1 MNRREFIA
9 AGAGAAA
16 VAMSAGMMSG
26 CTTGA
31 ACACKKGKVMK
42 VCNKDYYKG
51 GTFDAFGVNKGG
63 TFDGEKA
70 RQAYFDLMRSFNYPV
85 FKAFT
90 DEKFML
96 EQTKQTGNTQYLG
109 FWGLDFGKGD
119 FAKYGMGGVI
129 WVDEVKEE
137 YFGHD
142 IYLLPFQSIPEHSH
156 VAQKIADNVCQDR
169 WTGEKFNKDLPPK
182 MESWLVR
189 NGWVWGFSEVGE
201 PNLDKFPEA
210 KAQLSS
216 LLWDHKANKS
226 INLKS
231 LHVEKWEADGIA
243 HKLPKACT
251 WHFMMGGSEGAI
263 VTEFANFHDSKCNR
277 FSVPGVVF

>member
-1 MNRREFIA
+1 MNRREFIV
-9 AGAGAAA
+9 AGAGAAVA
-16 VAMSAGMMSG
+16 AMSASSVAG
-26 CTTGA
+26 CSKEATDN
-31 ACACKKGKVMK
+31 KKGKVMK
-42 VCNKDYYKG
+42 VCNKDFYEG
-51 GTFDAFGVNKGG
+51 GTFDENGINKGG
-63 TFDGEKA
+63 KFLADKA
-70 RQAYFDLMRSFNYPV
+70 RKAYFDLMRSFNYPV

-96 EQTKQTGNTQYLG
+96 EATKQTPNTQYLG

-142 IYLLPFQSIPEHSH
+142 IYLLPLQSVPEHSH
-156 VAQKIADNVCQDR
+156 VSQQIADNVCQDR
-169 WTGEKFNKDLPPK
+169 WTGEKFSSKVLPQK

-210 KAQLSS
+210 KAQLSA
-216 LLWDHKANKS
+216 LLFDHKANKPV
-226 INLKS
+226 NLKS

-243 HKLPKACT
+243 HKLPKAGT
-251 WHFMMGGSEGAI
+251 WHFMMGGTEGAI

-277 FSVPGVVF
+277 FSVPGVIF